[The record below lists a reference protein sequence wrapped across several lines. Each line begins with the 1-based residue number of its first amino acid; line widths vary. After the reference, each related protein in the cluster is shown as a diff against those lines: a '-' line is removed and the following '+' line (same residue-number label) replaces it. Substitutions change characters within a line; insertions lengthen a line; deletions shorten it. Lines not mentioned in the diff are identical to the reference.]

1 MRYLFIDRLLSL
13 TPGKE
18 LQAIKNI
25 TVSEDVFTD
34 HFPRFPIYPGALLI
48 ETMAQTGGLLI
59 EKTVEASEKRRVIP
73 MLSIVK
79 KSKFRDVVLPGDQ
92 LIVTV
97 KLENCTE
104 TAAGI
109 EAIIERDGKKV
120 ATASLLFTLLD
131 VQEHLGMEQIEEVNV
146 MTETLERIS
155 SFRNDN
161 MGGLFS

>member
-1 MRYLFIDRLLSL
+1 MRYLFIDRLLEVVE
-13 TPGKE
+13 GDHIK
-18 LQAIKNI
+18 AIKNV
-25 TVSEDVFTD
+25 TCSEDVFTD
-34 HFPRFPIYPGALLI
+34 HFPRFPLYPGALLI

-59 EKTVEASEKRRVIP
+59 EKTALKEENRRVIP

-79 KSKFRDVVLPGDQ
+79 KSKFRDIVLPGDQ

-97 KLENCTE
+97 NLENYTE

-109 EAIIERDGKKV
+109 EAYMERDGKKV

-131 VQEHLGMEQIEEVNV
+131 VKKHLEMEEISEVNV

-155 SFRNDN
+155 SFRNE
-161 MGGLFS
+161 GSRGLF